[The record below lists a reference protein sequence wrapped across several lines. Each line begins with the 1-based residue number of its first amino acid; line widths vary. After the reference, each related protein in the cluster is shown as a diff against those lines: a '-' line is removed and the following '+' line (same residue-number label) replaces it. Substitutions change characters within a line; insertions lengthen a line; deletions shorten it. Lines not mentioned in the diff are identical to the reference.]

1 MCRTGFRTASRSA
14 MAGSL
19 AWPLCSLWIL
29 AGGAVAADVPRVT
42 VDTRSITLQ
51 LGDRPVGRYRYA
63 EVPFKPYLQELR
75 TPSGINIL
83 RDAPFD
89 HLHHH
94 SLMFAVAVD
103 GVNFWEEKEGHGKQ
117 AHLAIRDV
125 FAGPSG
131 GLACASFKEELAWR
145 AGGKGL
151 LHETRMI
158 RVLADPAGRASLVSW
173 TAEFRELNVDGRTAG
188 VGCPAVTLGGERYY
202 GLGMRFVTSMDKTGQ
217 FFNADDAKGVEG
229 TNDKQS
235 RWCAYTA
242 EADGK
247 PVTVVMFD
255 HPTNARHPANWFT
268 MLEPFSY
275 LCATLGLHHE
285 KLALGRAASQ
295 PADSQAASTPF
306 SLSYGVAVW
315 DGKPQR
321 DEIERAYALW
331 IKTVASKDAPENA
344 GAKAP

>member
-1 MCRTGFRTASRSA
+1 MCKPNRPAACNWRTAGFWA
-14 MAGSL
+14 AT
-19 AWPLCSLWIL
+19 LCLPCAL
-29 AGGAVAADVPRVT
+29 PGGTIAADLPQLII
-42 VDTRSITLQ
+42 DTTSITLR

-103 GVNFWEEKEGHGKQ
+103 GVNFWEEKQGYGKQ
-117 AHLAIRDV
+117 DHLAIRDV
-125 FAGPSG
+125 FAGQSD
-131 GLACASFKEELAWR
+131 GLTWASFREELAWR
-145 AGGKGL
+145 SGDKGL
-151 LHETRMI
+151 MHETRTI
-158 RVLADPAGRASLVSW
+158 RVLADPAAKASLVSW
-173 TAEFRELNVDGRTAG
+173 TAEFRELGPDGRTAG
-188 VGCPAVTLGGERYY
+188 GGRPAVTFGGERYY

-217 FFNADDAKGVEG
+217 FFNADDAKGVED

-242 EADGK
+242 EAEGK
-247 PVTVVMFD
+247 PVTVAMFD

-275 LCATLGLHHE
+275 LCATLGLQHE
-285 KLALGRAASQ
+285 KLPLARTASQSTDPQARAA
-295 PADSQAASTPF
+295 PF
-306 SLSYGVAVW
+306 RLTYGVAVW
-315 DGKPQR
+315 DGKVQR
-321 DEIERAYALW
+321 DEIDRVYALW
-331 IKTVASKDAPENA
+331 LKTIPAQETGESTNLK
-344 GAKAP
+344 AK